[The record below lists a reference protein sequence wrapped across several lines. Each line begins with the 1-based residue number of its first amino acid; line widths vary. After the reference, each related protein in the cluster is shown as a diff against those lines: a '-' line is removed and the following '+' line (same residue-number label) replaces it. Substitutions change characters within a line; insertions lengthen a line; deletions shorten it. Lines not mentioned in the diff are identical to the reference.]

1 MKFIINK
8 IRHKLGFYYCPVC
21 ENRVGYFSP
30 LSYSFIKKTIDSGY
44 KYFGC
49 NEHFNASQYSC
60 PICSANDRD
69 RLYVHY
75 ISNTYLK
82 NNTDKKL
89 RFLEIAP
96 SNVTKFLK
104 SKNYDI
110 KTADLMMPDVDYKV
124 NVENMAC
131 FKDNTFDFIIFS
143 HVLEH
148 VENPNKALKEI
159 YRILKPGGE
168 AIIMAPVIPQL
179 EKTLE
184 DKSHKTS
191 FERLKNYGQE
201 DHLRLFAK
209 NDFKNLITANNF
221 KLNEFGINNFGEITY
236 FKLGI
241 TPTAILYT
249 GKK

>member
-1 MKFIINK
+1 MKHIINK
-8 IRHKLGFYYCPVC
+8 FRHKLGFYYCPVC
-21 ENRVGYFSP
+21 DNRVGYFLP
-30 LSYSFIKKTIDSGY
+30 INYEFIKKIQDSGY

-49 NEHFNASQYSC
+49 NEHFNATQYSC
-60 PICSANDRD
+60 PICFANDRD

-75 ISNTYLK
+75 ISKIYINK
-82 NNTDKKL
+82 NHDNNIK
-89 RFLEIAP
+89 FLEIAP

-104 SKNYDI
+104 AKNFDI
-110 KTADLMMPDVDYKV
+110 TTADLMMPKVDYKV
-124 NVENMAC
+124 NVENMDC

-148 VENPNKALKEI
+148 VEHPDKALKEI
-159 YRILKPGGE
+159 YRILKPEGE
-168 AIIMAPVIPQL
+168 AIIMAPIIPFL

-184 DKSHKTS
+184 DKTHKSTLD
-191 FERLKNYGQE
+191 RLKNYGQE

-209 NDFKNLITANNF
+209 NDFKNLITVNNF
-221 KLNEFGINNFGEITY
+221 KLKELDINFFGRLTY

-241 TPTAILYT
+241 TPTAILYI